1 MKPSDAGTYVC
12 QAQNALG
19 TAQKQVELIVNTGT
33 VAPGAP
39 QVRVEEAELTLEAGH
54 TATLHCSATGGV
66 GWEPTERQIRA
77 APAWGLTASLIPEIS
92 PEPVPGGTGHLEPF
106 PIIPYTRLVPGTT

>member
-19 TAQKQVELIVNTGT
+19 TAQKQVELIVDTGT

-39 QVRVEEAELTLEAGH
+39 QVQVEESELTLEAGH
-54 TATLHCSATGGV
+54 TATLHCSATGMVRWG
-66 GWEPTERQIRA
+66 PTERQIRA
-77 APAWGLTASLIPEIS
+77 TPWLDCI
-92 PEPVPGGTGHLEPF
+92 
-106 PIIPYTRLVPGTT
+106 